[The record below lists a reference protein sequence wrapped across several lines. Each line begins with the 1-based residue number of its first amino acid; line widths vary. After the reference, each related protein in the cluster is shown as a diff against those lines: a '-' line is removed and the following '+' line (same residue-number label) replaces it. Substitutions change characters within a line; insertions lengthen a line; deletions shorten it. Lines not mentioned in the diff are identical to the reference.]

1 MGITRVSRLG
11 TATSC
16 IFTAALMKGK
26 SMLLLLKV
34 ALAIASAE
42 ANNGTCCYQKIFP
55 DGTYTLKESNSAE
68 TAAYGCDTANSCVY
82 VKDGT
87 NDRYCM
93 KMGGMSVPDCEL
105 RPCEEYIV
113 ANSGIGRKPEADGFV
128 TDCKPPT
135 FADLP
140 SGMTAFYLAMV
151 DGDFI
156 SINEK
161 YGVKNMRKWQAN
173 GPVEVINTTFP
184 TDFPTS
190 DRLNSL
196 ITNWGPNKLLVVGGY
211 NYDSTNLNNPYEDVD
226 TVFKY
231 ENGSWTKMGWTL
243 QQKQHRPIGCTY
255 DDRLVMIGG
264 SIHDPFNSKNHKLRQ
279 RIEKM
284 TILDLSNGNEIKSVS
299 ITGYPQSCVCHNGKV
314 YAVLSDDMSINTF
327 YTYDLVKPIA
337 NEMTDLSSKFPD
349 VGDGKLDIFRGN
361 LTLFGGMVGN
371 DGNFNPRVKTM
382 QVFDEQTGDWSARP
396 FEFKNIDGYSYSVV
410 VEK

>member
-11 TATSC
+11 IATSC

-55 DGTYTLKESNSAE
+55 DGTTYTLKESNSAE

-105 RPCEEYIV
+105 RPCEEYFI
-113 ANSGIGRKPEADGFV
+113 ALSGGYFGAIKADGFV

-140 SGMTAFYLAMV
+140 SGYYPVNIAMV
-151 DGDFI
+151 DGDLI
-156 SINEK
+156 SITTE
-161 YGVKNMRKWQAN
+161 KNMTKWQAN
-173 GPVEVINTTFP
+173 GPVEFLNTTFP
-184 TDFPTS
+184 NDFPNERYTG
-190 DRLNSL
+190 SL
-196 ITNWGPNKLLVVGGY
+196 LTNWGPKKLLAVGGE
-211 NYDSTNLNNPYEDVD
+211 NYDKANKNNPYTDVD

-243 QQKQHRPIGCTY
+243 QQKQHDTYGCTY
-255 DDRLVMIGG
+255 DDKLVMIGG
-264 SIHDPFNSKNHKLRQ
+264 TIHHPTKSKNPLLRTS
-279 RIEKM
+279 IMKM

-299 ITGYPQSCVCHNGKV
+299 ITGYPRSCVCHNGKV

-396 FEFKNIDGYSYSVV
+396 FEFKNINGYSYSVV